1 MIDDFQAKRVTIR
14 AVPSV
19 EEQKRMAKEESDRV
33 EKQREELKESGL
45 AKKAEDLND
54 AVAKNDIPPPDEML
68 TKVPIPNVRNINS
81 LPSTILE
88 RDGTVYGDPAK
99 LFNLNLDDMPVPI
112 NITACGIDSNFGYV
126 SISTFT
132 III

>member
-1 MIDDFQAKRVTIR
+1 MIVEFQAKRVTIR

-33 EKQREELKESGL
+33 EKQRETLKEIGL
-45 AKKAEDLND
+45 AKKAEELNK
-54 AVAKNDIPPPDEML
+54 AVAQNDIPPPDEML
-68 TKVPIPNVRNINS
+68 TKVPIPNVLNINS

-88 RDGTVYGDPAK
+88 RDGTVYGDPSK
-99 LFNLNLDDMPVPI
+99 LYNLKLDDMPVPI

-126 SISTFT
+126 SIL
-132 III
+132 